1 MKAVTRESRVVCL
14 EVQAVLP
21 GEVVALQESHDRRG
35 VVVVLMFRRL
45 LRLWLDEQ
53 RSLEADAVLVL
64 RDHCQEARER
74 SEERRVGKEWRP
86 GWSLARSNRTA
97 AGRR

>member
-14 EVQAVLP
+14 EVQAVFA
-21 GEVVALQESHDRRG
+21 GEVVAPQESHDRRG

-64 RDHCQEARER
+64 RDHCEEARELR
-74 SEERRVGKEWRP
+74 L
-86 GWSLARSNRTA
+86 LAGQIGVEKRLVTFA
-97 AGRR
+97 AAPEDQVL